1 MPLVTTAQFTA
12 MLERAQREG
21 FGYPSINC
29 SNMESIR
36 AAINGFEDAKSDG
49 IVQISISSAKK
60 ISSIDAVDGAL
71 ALAEY
76 TARYARGKSVNIA
89 ITTDHCETKDL
100 KFLDG
105 LIADCEIRLKRGEQ
119 PLFQGMMYDGSHDPL
134 ADNIANAVTY
144 LKKLAPL
151 GITLETEIGQTGG
164 VEDGLAGHASY
175 SSPDQIRQMRD
186 ALGKLGGNY
195 TIAAS
200 FGNVH
205 GLAKAGEV
213 KLKPEI
219 LADLL
224 VEAKQD
230 AHFKGFVFHGGS
242 GSSKAEIKLA
252 VANGVVKMNVDTEC
266 QLEYSRPVYEH
277 VLKTQAEVL
286 NTDVPNKKHFDPRAW
301 GAKAVDGM
309 AARVAQACTDMGST
323 GKSATV
329 AQAA

>member
-1 MPLVTTAQFTA
+1 MPLVTPQQFTR
-12 MLERAQREG
+12 MIERARTEG

-29 SNMESIR
+29 SNMESVR
-36 AAINGFEDAKSDG
+36 AAIDGFEQAKSDG

-60 ISSIDAVDGAL
+60 VSSLNAVDGAL

-76 TARYARGKSVNIA
+76 TARYAKGKSINIA

-100 KFLDG
+100 SFLDG
-105 LIADCEIRLKRGEQ
+105 LIADSEERRKRGEA

-134 ADNIANAVTY
+134 ADNISVAVTY
-144 LKKLAPL
+144 LKKLAPH
-151 GITLETEIGQTGG
+151 GIVLETEIGETGG

-175 SSPDQIRQMRD
+175 SSPDQIAQMRD
-186 ALGKLGGNY
+186 ALKQVGSAY

-224 VEAKQD
+224 IEAKQD
-230 AHFKGFVFHGGS
+230 PHFKGFVFHGGS
-242 GSSKAEIKLA
+242 GSSKDEIKRA

-286 NTDVPNKKHFDPRAW
+286 NTDVPSKKHFDPRGW
-301 GAKAVDGM
+301 GAKAVIGM
-309 AARVAQACTDMGST
+309 AARVEQACRDMGSY
-323 GKSATV
+323 GKSETIAK
-329 AQAA
+329 AA

>member
-1 MPLVTTAQFTA
+1 MPLVSPAQFTA
-12 MLERAQREG
+12 MLARAKDKGYG
-21 FGYPSINC
+21 FPSINC

-36 AAINGFEDAKSDG
+36 AAVNGFEQAKSDG

-60 ISSIDAVDGAL
+60 ISSIGAVDGAL

-76 TARYARGKSVNIA
+76 AARYARGKAVNIA

-100 KFLDG
+100 PFLDG
-105 LIADCEIRLKRGEQ
+105 LIADCAARQRHGDQ

-134 ADNIANAVTY
+134 PDNIRVAAAY
-144 LKKLAPL
+144 LKQLVPL
-151 GITLETEIGQTGG
+151 GIVLETEIGETGG
-164 VEDGLAGHASY
+164 VEDGLAGNASY
-175 SSPDQIRQMRD
+175 SSPAQIAAMRD
-186 ALGKLGGNY
+186 ELKKVGGNY

-230 AHFKGFVFHGGS
+230 PHFKGFVFHGGS
-242 GSSKAEIKLA
+242 GSSKQEIATA
-252 VANGVVKMNVDTEC
+252 VRNGVVKMNVDTEC

-286 NTDVPNKKHFDPRAW
+286 TAGVPNKKHFDPRAW

-309 AARVAQACTDMGST
+309 ATRVAQACADMGSA
-323 GKSATV
+323 GQAT
-329 AQAA
+329 AA

>member
-1 MPLVTTAQFTA
+1 MPVVSPQQFTA
-12 MLERAQREG
+12 MIERAQQQH

-36 AAINGFEDAKSDG
+36 AAINGFEAAKSDG

-60 ISSIDAVDGAL
+60 VSSLDAVDGAL

-76 TARYARGKSVNIA
+76 TVRYARGKAVQIA

-100 KFLDG
+100 SFLDG
-105 LIADCEIRLKRGEQ
+105 LIADCQQRISRGEA

-134 ADNIANAVTY
+134 ADNIRVASAY
-144 LKKLAPL
+144 LQKLAPL
-151 GITLETEIGQTGG
+151 GITLETEIGETGG

-175 SSPDQIRQMRD
+175 SSPDQIKQMRD
-186 ALGKLGGNY
+186 ALKGLKGNY

-205 GLAKAGEV
+205 GIAKAGEV

-230 AHFKGFVFHGGS
+230 PHFKGFVFHGGS
-242 GSSKAEIKLA
+242 GSSKDEIRTA
-252 VANGVVKMNVDTEC
+252 VKNGVVKMNVDTEC

-277 VLKTQAEVL
+277 VLKTKDEVL
-286 NTDVPNKKHFDPRAW
+286 NAEVPNKKHFDPRGW

-309 AARVAQACTDMGST
+309 AARVVQACEDMGSA
-323 GKSATV
+323 GKSATL
-329 AQAA
+329 AKAA

>member
-1 MPLVTTAQFTA
+1 MPIVSPAQFTI
-12 MLERAQREG
+12 MLERAQKEG

-36 AAINGFEDAKSDG
+36 AAINGFENAQSDG

-76 TARYARGKSVNIA
+76 TARYARGKKINVA

-100 KFLDG
+100 SFLDG
-105 LIADCEIRLKRGEQ
+105 LIADCTARIQRGEAS
-119 PLFQGMMYDGSHDPL
+119 LFQGMMYDGSHDPL
-134 ADNIANAVTY
+134 EDNIRVSVAY
-144 LKKLAPL
+144 LKKLTPL

-164 VEDGLAGHASY
+164 VEDGLAGNASY
-175 SSPDQIRQMRD
+175 SSPEQIRQMRD
-186 ALGKLGGNY
+186 ALRVVGGAY

-230 AHFKGFVFHGGS
+230 THFKGFVFHGGS
-242 GSSKAEIKLA
+242 GSSKSEVKQA

-277 VLKTQAEVL
+277 VLKTQQDVL
-286 NTDVPNKKHFDPRAW
+286 NTDLPNKKHFDPRAW

-309 AARVAQACTDMGST
+309 AVRVVQACDDMCSH
-323 GKSATV
+323 GKAMMI
-329 AQAA
+329 AKAA